1 MGLIQGNFSIMKK
14 ILICSLLSFISSV
27 VLATPITLQHAKTG
41 YVNSGICSA
50 VVDVT
55 VDDFLGTYD
64 KLYLDLVAKD
74 KAGKI
79 KGTSEDIIAYDDVQN
94 LSGKAFGKVFIESE
108 DMCEADRTWTIQ
120 VKRAILV
127 IDGKRE
133 DLLKSKQVQID
144 DFQPMKIVA
153 K

>member
-1 MGLIQGNFSIMKK
+1 MIKK
-14 ILICSLLSFISSV
+14 IITLMLATITCSL
-27 VLATPITLQHAKTG
+27 VLATPITLQHSKTG

-55 VDDFLGTYD
+55 IHDFLGTND
-64 KLYLDLVAKD
+64 KLYLELVTKD

-79 KGTSEDIIAYDDVQN
+79 KGNSDDIITYDDVQN

-108 DMCEADRTWTIQ
+108 NMCEADRTWIIQ
-120 VKRAILV
+120 VNRAVLV

-133 DLLKSKQVQID
+133 DLLKSKKVQID
-144 DFQPMKIVA
+144 NFQPMKIVTR
-153 K
+153 

>member
-1 MGLIQGNFSIMKK
+1 MKK
-14 ILICSLLSFISSV
+14 ILTLSLATLMSSV
-27 VLATPITLQHAKTG
+27 VLATPITLQHSRTS

-55 VDDFLGTYD
+55 IHDFLGEND

-74 KAGKI
+74 KAGRVQS
-79 KGTSEDIIAYDDVQN
+79 TSENEITYGDVQN
-94 LSGKAFGKVFIESE
+94 LQGKAFGNVFLESE
-108 DMCEADRTWTIQ
+108 TMCGADRTWTVL
-120 VKRAILV
+120 VKRAVLV
-127 IDGKRE
+127 ADGKRQ
-133 DLLKSKQVQID
+133 DLLKIKQVHID

>member
-1 MGLIQGNFSIMKK
+1 MKRILYGLAVSLFSSIVM
-14 ILICSLLSFISSV
+14 
-27 VLATPITLQHAKTG
+27 ATPITLQHSKTS

-55 VDDFLGTYD
+55 IHDFLGTND

-79 KGTSEDIIAYDDVQN
+79 KGTSEDIITYDDVQN
-94 LSGKAFGKVFIESE
+94 LSGKAFGRVFIESE
-108 DMCEADRTWTIQ
+108 SICEADRTWTIH
-120 VKRAILV
+120 VKRAVLV
-127 IDGKRE
+127 VDGKRQ
-133 DLLKSKQVQID
+133 DLFKTKQVMID